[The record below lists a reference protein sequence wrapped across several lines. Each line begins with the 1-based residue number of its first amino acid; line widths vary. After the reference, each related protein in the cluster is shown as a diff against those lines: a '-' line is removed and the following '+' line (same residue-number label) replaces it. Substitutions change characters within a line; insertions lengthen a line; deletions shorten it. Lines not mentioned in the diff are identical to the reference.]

1 MEILKFNFTLFAVGV
16 INILILNLRVGYLST
31 AWLELC
37 FKAINSPQNLF
48 MNDLFVAVTCFLVC
62 RYAFLTLL
70 HVKQSL
76 DVGLAKMKMAENTIL
91 LTLAFLNDQHQTTGW
106 RQQL

>member
-37 FKAINSPQNLF
+37 FKAINRPQNLF
-48 MNDLFVAVTCFLVC
+48 MNDLLVAVTCFLVC

-91 LTLAFLNDQHQTTGW
+91 LSLAFLNDQHQTPGW
-106 RQQL
+106 R

>member
-37 FKAINSPQNLF
+37 FKAINGPQNLF

-91 LTLAFLNDQHQTTGW
+91 LTLAFLNDQHQTSGW

>member
-91 LTLAFLNDQHQTTGW
+91 LTLAFLNDQHQTSGW

>member
-91 LTLAFLNDQHQTTGW
+91 LTLAFLNDQLQTSGW

>member
-1 MEILKFNFTLFAVGV
+1 MEILKFNFTLFAVGF

-48 MNDLFVAVTCFLVC
+48 MNDLFVAVTYFLVC

-91 LTLAFLNDQHQTTGW
+91 LTLAFLNDQHQTSGW